1 MENLQNL
8 KITKNDLGLIPS
20 PQKLDLTEGFFTGNL
35 SDVKKTLKSSDKEL
49 SPMEKEAY
57 TLEITPSSIEITAKD
72 EAGLFY
78 GEMTVKQ
85 LFTVPTYSPL
95 PATRSASSS
104 QAAHLHVLAVHTRP
118 L

>member
-20 PQKLDLTEGFFTGNL
+20 PQKLDLTEGFFTGNI

-78 GEMTVKQ
+78 GEMTIKQ
-85 LFTVPTYSPL
+85 LSIT
-95 PATRSASSS
+95 A
-104 QAAHLHVLAVHTRP
+104 
-118 L
+118 